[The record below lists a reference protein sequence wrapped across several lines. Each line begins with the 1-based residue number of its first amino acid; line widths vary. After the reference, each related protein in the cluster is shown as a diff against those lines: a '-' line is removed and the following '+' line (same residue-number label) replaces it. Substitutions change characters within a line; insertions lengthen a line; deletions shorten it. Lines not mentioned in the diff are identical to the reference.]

1 MGKKILITG
10 GVKSGKSRFALKIA
24 REIEKEEKIFIATAR
39 PIDEEMED
47 KIEKHKKERGNYF
60 QTVEEPI
67 HLGDTLKKINQSTV
81 VIDCLTLWL
90 SNLFFEV
97 RESEKLFEIESFIQA
112 LKEFGGNIII
122 VTNEV
127 GWGIIP
133 ESETSRNYQAELGR
147 LNQEV
152 AEICDEVYVLISGIP
167 SKIK

>member
-47 KIEKHKKERGNYF
+47 KIEKHEKERGSDF

-67 HLGDTLKKINQSTV
+67 HLGDILTKINQSTV